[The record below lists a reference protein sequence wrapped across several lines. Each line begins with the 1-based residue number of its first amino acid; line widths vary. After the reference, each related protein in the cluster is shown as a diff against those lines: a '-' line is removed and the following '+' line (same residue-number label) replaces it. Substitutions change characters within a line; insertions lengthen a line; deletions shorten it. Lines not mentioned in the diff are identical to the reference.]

1 MTDDDARAIMTR
13 TRPTGTGPRAVAL
26 AQAVA
31 RVETRYARGWRC
43 PAMIGSFNWGAIH
56 SRDDGAPC
64 TDHDAAGRPYTA
76 RFARYASDVA
86 GASALWE
93 QLWRRAPV
101 RRVLMDDALDVDGLA
116 RAMRVTGYFEAPAEH
131 YARMLRAALRE
142 IV

>member
-31 RVETRYARGWRC
+31 RIETRYGRGWTC
-43 PAMIGSFNWGAIH
+43 PGMIDSHNWGAIH
-56 SRDDGAPC
+56 ARDGASC
-64 TDHDAAGRPYTA
+64 LDHDASGRPYTA
-76 RFARYASDVA
+76 RFARYASDLA
-86 GASALWE
+86 GAGALWA

-101 RRVLMDDALDVDGLA
+101 RRVLMDDALDAEGLA
-116 RAMRVTGYFEAPAEH
+116 RAMRVTGYFEASSDH